1 MAEFFG
7 ENNTISLIRS
17 RGISEDGSLWYE
29 IAIALTASNNF
40 YILVIMTEK
49 MKKSLR
55 FVTKFYSPGALRPD
69 DSFITEGLSFWKRHT
84 VAASIIGVTLLAAA
98 AGSAYLALSNT
109 QQHTDTVAMKDE
121 TPVTPNEET
130 PRIDAIKEMK
140 FEEASLPEVVKAIED
155 AYGVKVAGKTEG
167 QPNLTLS
174 YKGTAEELV
183 AAINDLLGTNLR
195 IEK

>member
-1 MAEFFG
+1 M
-7 ENNTISLIRS
+7 
-17 RGISEDGSLWYE
+17 
-29 IAIALTASNNF
+29 
-40 YILVIMTEK
+40 IMTEK

-69 DSFITEGLSFWKRHT
+69 DSFITEGLSFWKRHA
-84 VAASIIGVTLLAAA
+84 VAASIIGVTLLAVAA
-98 AGSAYLALSNT
+98 VSTHLVLNHT
-109 QQHTDTVAMKDE
+109 QPQPKIQKTETTVS
-121 TPVTPNEET
+121 PVEET
-130 PRIDAIKEMK
+130 PKIETVKEMR

-167 QPNLTLS
+167 QPSLTLS